1 MMRAP
6 AAAVRYELFYG
17 QASTPLVRVEPD
29 RTYPDLWRIVW
40 PDGRVSD
47 IVNLTRAKD
56 AAMTLCERGPPAR
69 DPQRFHW
76 RLNRSDSPSAGR
88 TCVES
93 AEPAL
98 PAGSSSNCKRGGR
111 PQCAPRLDTLW
122 PPSATPAFG

>member
-6 AAAVRYELFYG
+6 AATVRYELFYG
-17 QASTPLVRVEPD
+17 QASTPLVRAEPD

-56 AAMTLCERGPPAR
+56 AAMALSERGPPAR
-69 DPQRFHW
+69 NPQRLHW

-93 AEPAL
+93 AGPAL
-98 PAGSSSNCKRGGR
+98 RRGR
-111 PQCAPRLDTLW
+111 PEIVDEEEGRDARL
-122 PPSATPAFG
+122 A

>member
-17 QASTPLVRVEPD
+17 QASTSLVRVEPD
-29 RTYPDLWRIVW
+29 RVYPDLWRIVW

-56 AAMTLCERGPPAR
+56 AAMALCERGPPAR
-69 DPQRFHW
+69 DPQRLHW
-76 RLNRSDSPSAGR
+76 RLDRSDSPSAGR
-88 TCVES
+88 TCVKS

-98 PAGSSSNCKRGGR
+98 RRGRSEIASEEGGHDARPA
-111 PQCAPRLDTLW
+111 
-122 PPSATPAFG
+122 

>member
-17 QASTPLVRVEPD
+17 QASTPLVRAEPD

-56 AAMTLCERGPPAR
+56 AAMALSERGPPAR
-69 DPQRFHW
+69 NPQRLHW
-76 RLNRSDSPSAGR
+76 RLNRSDSPSGGR
-88 TCVES
+88 TRVKS
-93 AEPAL
+93 VEPAV
-98 PAGSSSNCKRGGR
+98 RRGR
-111 PQCAPRLDTLW
+111 PEIASEEGGHGAR
-122 PPSATPAFG
+122 PA